1 MTTIVEEWTQDFVL
15 FFTVLSF
22 GILCR
27 AIVSGSIPV
36 SISSLENSRFL
47 YLVCVRMFPWTC
59 SLWNCTNYSN
69 SQHIS
74 NFYREFAAAVMATI
88 VNLLLFW

>member
-1 MTTIVEEWTQDFVL
+1 MTTIVEEWAQDFVL

-47 YLVCVRMFPWTC
+47 YLVCVRVFLWTC
-59 SLWNCTNYSN
+59 SLQNRPEL
-69 SQHIS
+69 S
-74 NFYREFAAAVMATI
+74 NFQADFVFYRNVGGMTSMAPVQI
-88 VNLLLFW
+88 CV